1 MIEALRQRLLI
12 LLRIPAAPHLPPGEE
27 STSMVFRADA
37 AYYRLRLWAW
47 ILRQGFAA
55 LGLVVGL
62 LVLHALLSHPAPL
75 RAAVLVRQAPTLFV
89 ALETFAVLSFLVQLP
104 FSFLALR
111 WDYECRFYVLTERC
125 VRIQEGIWNFRE
137 QTFTL
142 ANIQNLDVRQGPV
155 QRLFG
160 ISDLVIRTAGGGEA
174 NHEQP
179 GQPPSLHEGRL
190 KGLGDA
196 PGVRNRI
203 LTQMKRY
210 RDAGLGDPGDTGPQG
225 PSPDLAAVARE
236 AAEAVRRL
244 AKRLSA

>member
-1 MIEALRQRLLI
+1 MIEALRQRLLV

-27 STSMVFRADA
+27 ATSTVFRADA

-47 ILRQGFAA
+47 ILRQGVAA

-62 LVLHALLSHPAPL
+62 LVLHALLSHPAPP
-75 RAAVLVRQAPTLFV
+75 RAAALVRQAPSLFV

-142 ANIQNLDVRQGPV
+142 ANIQNLDVRQGPL

-160 ISDLVIRTAGGGEA
+160 ISDLVLRTAGGGEA
-174 NHEQP
+174 SREQP
-179 GQPPSLHEGRL
+179 GQPPSLHEGSL

-196 PGVRNRI
+196 AGVRNHI
-203 LTQMKRY
+203 LAQMKRY
-210 RDAGLGDPGDTGPQG
+210 RDGGLGDPGDAQPQG
-225 PSPDLAAVARE
+225 ATPDLATAARE
-236 AAEAVRRL
+236 AAAAARSL
-244 AKRLSA
+244 AKRLSP

>member
-1 MIEALRQRLLI
+1 MIEALRQRLLV

-27 STSMVFRADA
+27 ATSTVFRADA

-47 ILRQGFAA
+47 ILRQGVAA

-62 LVLHALLSHPAPL
+62 LVLHALLSHPAPP
-75 RAAVLVRQAPTLFV
+75 RAAALVRQAPSLFV

-111 WDYECRFYVLTERC
+111 RDYECRFYVLTERC

-142 ANIQNLDVRQGPV
+142 ANIQNLDVRQGPL

-160 ISDLVIRTAGGGEA
+160 ISDLVLRTAGGRGVQARATGTATLPARRQPEGIGGCRGGAEPHPRADEA
-174 NHEQP
+174 LP
-179 GQPPSLHEGRL
+179 GRW
-190 KGLGDA
+190 
-196 PGVRNRI
+196 PG
-203 LTQMKRY
+203 
-210 RDAGLGDPGDTGPQG
+210 
-225 PSPDLAAVARE
+225 
-236 AAEAVRRL
+236 
-244 AKRLSA
+244 